1 MVASNQ
7 AMPVPVISVAQ
18 MRDWEKATWAA
29 GRTPAQ
35 VISRVGH
42 IVTSRAKQLTRPG
55 DLILT
60 LAGKGHNGDDARQTG
75 QNLSDREVTLL
86 NLANPETALKEFN
99 SLLSL
104 PPVLI
109 IDGLF
114 GIGLNRP
121 LEGAWVKLI
130 DKVNRSR
137 IPVLSI
143 DVPSGLNADA
153 GEPEGAAIRATVTLT
168 LGAPKKG
175 LLKSSAWPFVGRLEV
190 APDIGL
196 VPCPHEGDV
205 QWTLPEDFDNFPP
218 SRPVDGHKGTFGH
231 LVGVAGSLGYHGAAV
246 LAARGALRAQPGL
259 ITLLVQNNVYQP
271 VASQL
276 QSAMVRPWRPGMKLP
291 ESCSAVLFGPGLAA
305 SDLPAD
311 LKSEL
316 RDVWRELP
324 LPVIADASALDWIP
338 TGSTPAKSIRVMTP
352 HPGEAARLLKVKTAE
367 IQSDRTAASRKLSKQ
382 YGNCWVVL
390 KGHQTLVGRS
400 KGDVFFNSSGNPFL
414 AQGGSGDVL
423 AGYLGGLLAQP
434 QLQADPTT
442 TIRYGVWQHGA
453 AADLLSSERTNWT
466 IENLLETLGNRK
478 KARRQD

>member
-1 MVASNQ
+1 
-7 AMPVPVISVAQ
+7 
-18 MRDWEKATWAA
+18 
-29 GRTPAQ
+29 
-35 VISRVGH
+35 
-42 IVTSRAKQLTRPG
+42 
-55 DLILT
+55 
-60 LAGKGHNGDDARQTG
+60 
-75 QNLSDREVTLL
+75 
-86 NLANPETALKEFN
+86 
-99 SLLSL
+99 
-104 PPVLI
+104 
-109 IDGLF
+109 
-114 GIGLNRP
+114 
-121 LEGAWVKLI
+121 
-130 DKVNRSR
+130 
-137 IPVLSI
+137 VLSI

-153 GEPEGAAIRATVTLT
+153 GEPEGAAIRAAVTLT

-196 VPCPHEGDV
+196 VPCPQEGEV
-205 QWTLPEDFDNFPP
+205 QWTLPEDFDTFPP

-246 LAARGALRAQPGL
+246 LAAHGALRAQAGL
-259 ITLLVQNNVYQP
+259 ISLLVQNNVYQP
-271 VASQL
+271 IASQL

-291 ESCSAVLFGPGLAA
+291 DSCSAVLFGPGLAA
-305 SDLPAD
+305 NDLPTD
-311 LKSEL
+311 LKTEL
-316 RDVWRELP
+316 RHVWRELP

-338 TGSTPAKSIRVMTP
+338 TGTTPAKSIRVMTP
-352 HPGEAARLLKVKTAE
+352 HPGEAARLLKVKTTA
-367 IQSDRTAASRKLSKQ
+367 IQSDRPAALRKLSKQ

-423 AGYLGGLLAQP
+423 AGYLSGLLAQP

-466 IENLLETLGNRK
+466 IENLLEALGNRK